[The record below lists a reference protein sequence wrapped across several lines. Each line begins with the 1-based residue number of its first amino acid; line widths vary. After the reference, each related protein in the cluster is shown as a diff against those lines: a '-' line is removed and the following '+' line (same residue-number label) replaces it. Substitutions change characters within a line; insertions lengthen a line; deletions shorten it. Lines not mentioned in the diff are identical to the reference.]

1 MARASK
7 EEYITRHCT
16 SIPGAQVSVAFCSW
30 SSHPVTSCEVK
41 LLLRKANAMK
51 RIQGGEMNK
60 PWKQFAFI

>member
-7 EEYITRHCT
+7 EGSITRHCT
-16 SIPGAQVSVAFCSW
+16 SIPGAQISAAFCSW
-30 SSHPVTSCEVK
+30 SSHPVTSHAVK

-51 RIQGGEMNK
+51 SIQGGEMNK